1 MKANTARIA
10 ESIFSRVLE
19 DIKPSDKE
27 LEESVYSINEL
38 TSRLKKIISNDVE
51 IRVVGSIARGTQLRG
66 DSDVDLF
73 LLFSKKHSREK
84 ITADGVSY
92 AKSIVKRKD
101 ERYEIKYAEHPY
113 VRVYL
118 DSLGVKVDIVP
129 AFKIDNIEDMG
140 TAVDRTPMHV
150 DFINTHFNNKQRD
163 DVRVL
168 KYLLKSQGIYGAEIM
183 TSGFSGYL
191 CELLVYQFGSLLK
204 LLEAAS
210 EFKPPILL
218 DPRNKVA
225 MHDPGLMKRFG
236 SEFVVIDPIDKNR
249 NVAAGVSVESLAR
262 FVVASREFVKR
273 PSIKLFYGKGFDSR
287 KAKKLL
293 DKFLEDSGLDLITI
307 SISVPDKS
315 EDVVW
320 PQLRKV
326 SELIANYAE
335 RFGFRIYLTIPV
347 IKGTKGL
354 IAFFAPKERIK
365 ARILKGPSVFIGK
378 AQQEFAD
385 AHRNAIGILMK
396 DDIMYALE
404 KSRCETLADLMKEIV
419 TGNAVKR
426 HKDIKVHG
434 GRLYLNRVPKE
445 YLEELYSELTRRTS
459 L

>member
-1 MKANTARIA
+1 MKASTVRIA

-27 LEESVYSINEL
+27 LEESVYNINEL
-38 TSRLKKIISNDVE
+38 TSRLNKVISNDVE
-51 IRVVGSIARGTQLRG
+51 IRVVGSIVKGTQLVG
-66 DSDVDLF
+66 DSDVDMF
-73 LLFSKKHSREK
+73 LLFDKKHSREK
-84 ITADGVSY
+84 ITADGISY
-92 AKSIVKRKD
+92 AKSIVKGKD

-118 DSLGVKVDIVP
+118 DSLGVKADIVP

-140 TAVDRTPMHV
+140 TAVDRSPMHA
-150 DFINTHFNNKQRD
+150 DFINTHFSDKQRD

-168 KYLLKSQGIYGAEIM
+168 KYLLKAQGIYGAEVM

-191 CELLVYQFGSLLK
+191 CELLVYQCGSLLK
-204 LLEAAS
+204 LLEMAS
-210 EFKPPILL
+210 EIKPPILL

-225 MHDPGLMKRFG
+225 MRDPSLVKRFN

-249 NVAAGVSVESLAR
+249 NVAAGVSVEALAR
-262 FVVASREFVKR
+262 FVVAAREFVRR

-293 DKFLEDSGLDLITI
+293 DKFLEDSGLDLLMI
-307 SISVPDKS
+307 SISIPDKS
-315 EDVVW
+315 EDIVW

-326 SELIANYAE
+326 SELVTNHAE
-335 RFGFRIYLTIPV
+335 RLGFGIYLTIPM
-347 IKGTKGL
+347 IQDARGL

-365 ARILKGPSVFIGK
+365 SRILKGPSVFIGK
-378 AQQEFAD
+378 AQREFSE
-385 AHRNAIGILMK
+385 AHKNAIGMLMK
-396 DDIMYALE
+396 GEVMYALE
-404 KSRCETLADLMKEIV
+404 KSEYEKLADLMKDIV
-419 TGNAVKR
+419 TGNIVKR
-426 HKDIKVHG
+426 HKDIKLHG

-445 YLEELYSELTRRTS
+445 YLEQLYSELVRRTS

>member
-1 MKANTARIA
+1 MKANASRIA

-38 TSRLKKIISNDVE
+38 TSRLKKVISNDVE

-73 LLFSKKHSREK
+73 LLFNKKHSREK
-84 ITADGVSY
+84 ITVDGVSY
-92 AKSIVKRKD
+92 AKSIVKGKD

-118 DSLGVKVDIVP
+118 DSLGVKADIVP

-140 TAVDRTPMHV
+140 TAVDRSPMHA
-150 DFINTHFNNKQRD
+150 DFINTHFSDKQRD

-168 KYLLKSQGIYGAEIM
+168 KYLLKAQGIYGAEIM

-191 CELLVYQFGSLLK
+191 CELLIYQFGSLLK

-225 MHDPGLMKRFG
+225 MHDPSLIKRFN

-249 NVAAGVSVESLAR
+249 NVAAGVSVEALAR
-262 FVVASREFVKR
+262 FAVTAREFVRR
-273 PSIKLFYGKGFDSR
+273 PSIMLFYGKGFDSR

-293 DKFLEDSGLDLITI
+293 DKFLEDSGLELLTI

-335 RFGFRIYLTIPV
+335 RLGFRIYLTIPM
-347 IKGTKGL
+347 IQGTKGL

-365 ARILKGPSVFIGK
+365 ARILKGPSVFISK
-378 AQQEFAD
+378 AQREFTD
-385 AHRNAIGILMK
+385 SHRNAIGMLMK

-404 KSRCETLADLMKEIV
+404 KSRYETLADLMKEIT
-419 TGNAVKR
+419 TGNIVKR

-445 YLEELYSELTRRTS
+445 YLEQLYSELVRRTS